1 MSFKR
6 SKYNIL
12 LRFDKKRYILYN
24 SLYGSLITIPND
36 KIDLV
41 RKLLTDNPIINKE
54 PLWSLLK
61 ENSFIIAREIDEYKI
76 IAEKYDKTIQQSDV
90 LLLQILMNLDCN
102 FACEYC
108 FEKLTGE
115 YLLKE
120 NLRKVQDFLYS
131 RSEVQECA
139 NVTWMGGEPLL
150 SWGEIEV
157 LSKSLMKFKRF
168 SAKIITNGFLFN
180 DKIIHSL
187 EDNCISGI
195 FVTIDGDPHMHN
207 KRRTCK
213 SNEDAY
219 NVIKRNIGKILE
231 RCDSNVKITININL
245 DFENLS
251 HVKQTLNDYKTFGNS
266 VNFSISRTVRKDSP
280 VIEIPEKHFL
290 NIQSD
295 IYKEMTYS
303 KMYNNEIF
311 IPERR
316 LFGCFNE
323 CQNGFTITPSAQ
335 IFKCISDIEDK
346 VPFGRIDN
354 NGNIVY
360 NKNDS
365 FWTKYNLLERN
376 DCKSCNYLPICMGG
390 CPKKNSKIECKLNKL
405 RFNNRLKLS
414 I

>member
-12 LRFDKKRYILYN
+12 LRVDKKRYILYN
-24 SLYGSLITIPND
+24 SLYGSLITIPNN
-36 KIDLV
+36 KIELV
-41 RKLLTDNPIINKE
+41 RKLLTDNAIIHKE
-54 PLWSLLK
+54 TLWNLLK

-76 IAEKYDKTIQQSDV
+76 IADKYDKTIQQSNV
-90 LLLQILMNLDCN
+90 LMLQILMNLDCN
-102 FACEYC
+102 FSCDYC

-115 YLLKE
+115 YLLGE
-120 NLRKVQDFLYS
+120 NLQKVQNFLDS
-131 RSEVQECA
+131 RSKEQECA

-150 SWGEIEV
+150 SWREIEV
-157 LSKSLMKFKRF
+157 LSKSLKKFKRF
-168 SAKIITNGFLFN
+168 NAKIITNGFLFN

-195 FVTIDGDPHMHN
+195 FITIDGDPHMHN

-231 RCDSNVKITININL
+231 RFDTNVKITININL

-251 HVKQTLNDYKTFGNS
+251 HVKQMLNDYKTFKNS
-266 VNFSISRTVRKDSP
+266 VNFSISRTVRIDSP
-280 VIEIPEKHFL
+280 ELEIPEKHFL

-295 IYKEMTYS
+295 IYQELTNCKVF
-303 KMYNNEIF
+303 NNEMF

-316 LFGCFNE
+316 PFGCFNE
-323 CQNGFTITPSAQ
+323 CNNGFTITPSAQ
-335 IFKCISDIEDK
+335 IYKCISEIEDK
-346 VPFGRIDN
+346 KPFGTIDN
-354 NGNIVY
+354 NGSISTNT
-360 NKNDS
+360 NNS
-365 FWTKYNLLERN
+365 FWLKYNLLERN

-390 CPKKNSKIECKLNKL
+390 CPKKISKIECKMNKL
-405 RFNNRLKLS
+405 RYNNRLKLS